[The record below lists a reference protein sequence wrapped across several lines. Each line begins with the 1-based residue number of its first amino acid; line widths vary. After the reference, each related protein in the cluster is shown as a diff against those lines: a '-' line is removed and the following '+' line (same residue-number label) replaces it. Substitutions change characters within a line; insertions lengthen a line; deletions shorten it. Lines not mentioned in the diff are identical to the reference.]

1 MPGDTGDVRDRL
13 GKGRRIVELR
23 VLAVGDE
30 VAVVG
35 RDRRSGFIGT
45 DGEPQRCLCAEHLQ
59 RPRAPEPHDL
69 DRHAPAQD
77 RRAFAVVDDD
87 DESRRGLRD
96 DLLAHHRPSP
106 SLDQPQCRVDA
117 IRAVDRDVE
126 AVSSQFLDRHA
137 VLRRK
142 RGTRKR
148 GRDGADPQALPYA
161 FRKPQD
167 EPARSRAR
175 AETHAH
181 AVRHQRHC
189 GFSRSAAGRL
199 DVHPCRVA
207 VRMPGVCS
215 ALPPWCGPAARA
227 AVRRAVA

>member
-1 MPGDTGDVRDRL
+1 MSRALSTCSVRALPNRTISTGTRP
-13 GKGRRIVELR
+13 RRIGAHLPSSTTTTN
-23 VLAVGDE
+23 
-30 VAVVG
+30 
-35 RDRRSGFIGT
+35 RDA
-45 DGEPQRCLCAEHLQ
+45 DC
-59 RPRAPEPHDL
+59 
-69 DRHAPAQD
+69 
-77 RRAFAVVDDD
+77 
-87 DESRRGLRD
+87 RD

-167 EPARSRAR
+167 EPVRSRAR

-227 AVRRAVA
+227 AIRRAVA